1 VQPVELARKLAKEM
15 DDGKTVSLSR
25 VYAPNEYRLYL
36 SPRDRD
42 QFRGY
47 EQSLLDELAGYLAE
61 HARREGYAL
70 VTAPRVLLEE
80 DPDLSVGEFGIA
92 TRLVQQPAAEPAP
105 APLQAP
111 PSPPPAPAPPAPVVE
126 PRPLEAGGT
135 RVFPAPAPPEEPVAE
150 PVPAAVVHAALAGR
164 GTRVELD
171 ARTVVLGRA
180 KDCDVVLD
188 DPSVSRRHA
197 EVRLKDDGHWVVD
210 LGSTNG
216 TEVNG
221 QRVQEAR
228 LDAGDVITIGQTE
241 LRFERAGP

>member
-1 VQPVELARKLAKEM
+1 M

-92 TRLVQQPAAEPAP
+92 TSLVQLTAAQPTPP
-105 APLQAP
+105 PR
-111 PSPPPAPAPPAPVVE
+111 PSPLSPAPVV
-126 PRPLEAGGT
+126 PPTPPPPIPPQPVDAGGT
-135 RVFPAPAPPEEPVAE
+135 RVFPVAEPPEEDVAE
-150 PVPAAVVHAALAGR
+150 ARQPPASTRAVLVGAGR
-164 GTRVELD
+164 RVELD
-171 ARTVVLGRA
+171 ASTVVLGRA
-180 KDCDVVLD
+180 KECNVVLD
-188 DPSVSRRHA
+188 DPSVSRHHA
-197 EVRLKDDGHWVVD
+197 EVRLEPEGHWLID

-221 QRVQEAR
+221 QRVDRAK
-228 LDAGDVITIGQTE
+228 LDTGDVITIGQTE
-241 LRFERAGP
+241 LRFERAGS

>member
-1 VQPVELARKLAKEM
+1 M

-25 VYAPNEYRLYL
+25 VYVPNEYRLYL

-70 VTAPRVLLEE
+70 VTPPRVLLEE
-80 DPDLSVGEFGIA
+80 DSDLSVGEFGIA
-92 TRLVQQPAAEPAP
+92 TSLMQRAQAAPAP
-105 APLQAP
+105 APQ
-111 PSPPPAPAPPAPVVE
+111 PSPQPAPVPGPPPVVS
-126 PRPLEAGGT
+126 PVPLPAVDAHPVEAGGT
-135 RVFPAPAPPEEPVAE
+135 RVYPAVETPVEPSPE
-150 PVPAAVVHAALAGR
+150 PVPAPARPAVLVGAGR
-164 GTRVELD
+164 RVELD
-171 ARTVVLGRA
+171 AGTVVLGRG
-180 KDCDVVLD
+180 KDCTVVID

-197 EVRLKDDGHWVVD
+197 EVRFEPEGHWVVD

-221 QRVQEAR
+221 RRVDRAKLET
-228 LDAGDVITIGQTE
+228 GDVVTIGQTE
-241 LRFERAGP
+241 LRFERAGG

>member
-1 VQPVELARKLAKEM
+1 M

-36 SPRDRD
+36 SPRDHD

-80 DPDLSVGEFGIA
+80 DADLSVGEFGIA
-92 TRLVQQPAAEPAP
+92 TSLVQHPMATPTPVPQPSPPAPAPVVTTTPPIVTQTPPPPPEPQPVETGGTRVYPAVEPPVEPSVEPAP
-105 APLQAP
+105 APTK
-111 PSPPPAPAPPAPVVE
+111 S
-126 PRPLEAGGT
+126 R
-135 RVFPAPAPPEEPVAE
+135 
-150 PVPAAVVHAALAGR
+150 AVLVGAGR
-164 GTRVELD
+164 RVELD
-171 ARTVVLGRA
+171 ASTVVLGRA
-180 KDCDVVLD
+180 KDSTVVLD

-197 EVRLKDDGHWVVD
+197 EVRSEPDGHWVID

-221 QRVQEAR
+221 RRIDRAK
-228 LDAGDVITIGQTE
+228 LDIGDVITIGQTE
-241 LRFERAGP
+241 LRFEHAGSN

>member
-1 VQPVELARKLAKEM
+1 M

-92 TRLVQQPAAEPAP
+92 TSLVQQSVAQPTPATR
-105 APLQAP
+105 
-111 PSPPPAPAPPAPVVE
+111 PSLPPPAPMVTPTPPPPAPQQPV
-126 PRPLEAGGT
+126 EAGGT
-135 RVFPAPAPPEEPVAE
+135 RVFPVAE
-150 PVPAAVVHAALAGR
+150 PSEGEGAEARQPPASTRAVLVGAGR
-164 GTRVELD
+164 RVEID
-171 ARTVVLGRA
+171 ASPVVLGRG
-180 KDCDVVLD
+180 KDCNVVLD

-197 EVRLKDDGHWVVD
+197 EVRLEPEGHWVVD

-221 QRVQEAR
+221 RRVDRAK
-228 LDAGDVITIGQTE
+228 LDVGDVITIGQTE
-241 LRFERAGP
+241 LRFERAGA

>member
-1 VQPVELARKLAKEM
+1 M

-47 EQSLLDELAGYLAE
+47 EQSLLDELAGYLTE

-70 VTAPRVLLEE
+70 VSAPKVLLEE
-80 DPDLSVGEFGIA
+80 DADLSVGEFGIA
-92 TRLVQQPAAEPAP
+92 TSLMQRPAAKEAP
-105 APLQAP
+105 T
-111 PSPPPAPAPPAPVVE
+111 PPPAPPPPEPVAAPQPPPPPPVVPE
-126 PRPLEAGGT
+126 PVEAGGT
-135 RVFPAPAPPEEPVAE
+135 RVFPAADPAEEAVVETPAPPARPRAILV
-150 PVPAAVVHAALAGR
+150 GR
-164 GTRVELD
+164 GVRVELD
-171 ARTVVLGRA
+171 ANTVLLGRA
-180 KDCDVVLD
+180 KECDIVVD

-197 EVRLKDDGHWVVD
+197 EVRPAPEGHWVID

-221 QRVQEAR
+221 RRVEKAK
-228 LDAGDVITIGQTE
+228 LETGDVITIGQTE
-241 LRFERAGP
+241 LRFDRASS

>member
-1 VQPVELARKLAKEM
+1 M

-47 EQSLLDELAGYLAE
+47 EQSLLEELAGYLAE

-70 VTAPRVLLEE
+70 VSAPRVLLEE
-80 DPDLSVGEFGIA
+80 DADLSVGEFGIA
-92 TRLVQQPAAEPAP
+92 TSLVQHSVA
-105 APLQAP
+105 
-111 PSPPPAPAPPAPVVE
+111 PPAPAPQPSPA
-126 PRPLEAGGT
+126 PRPLAVPTPPPPIEPQPVDGGGT
-135 RVFPAPAPPEEPVAE
+135 RVYPAVEPPPEPPVEPAPA
-150 PVPAAVVHAALAGR
+150 AAQPSAVLIGAGR
-164 GTRVELD
+164 SVELD
-171 ARTVVLGRA
+171 AKTIVLGRA
-180 KDCDVVLD
+180 KDCTVVLD

-197 EVRLKDDGHWVVD
+197 EVRFEPDGHWVVD

-221 QRVQEAR
+221 RRVDRAK
-228 LDAGDVITIGQTE
+228 LDPGDVITIGQTE
-241 LRFERAGP
+241 LRFERGGS